1 MKNARIA
8 VVDDHDLL
16 ALGVLALLDQLP
28 ATVVGHARTVEDL
41 LAQHSDVHLVVLD
54 LRLADGSDP
63 VRNVELLRESG
74 AEVLAYT
81 SGEDPDLVRKVARAD
96 VIGMISKAEPGQVL
110 LEAVEQALTGAVV
123 ASTDWAAALDSD
135 TVEPPVPLS
144 PRERE
149 VLEWYASGEKAD
161 RVARRLGVSR
171 ETVLFHIRNIRTKYA
186 AAARPA
192 HTKVDLY
199 RRAVEDGVLPPG

>member
-41 LAQHSDVHLVVLD
+41 LSQHSDVHLVVLD

-110 LEAVEQALTGAVV
+110 LEAVEQALTGEVV

-135 TVEPPVPLS
+135 TVEPPVPL
-144 PRERE
+144 P
-149 VLEWYASGEKAD
+149 
-161 RVARRLGVSR
+161 
-171 ETVLFHIRNIRTKYA
+171 TRT
-186 AAARPA
+186 
-192 HTKVDLY
+192 
-199 RRAVEDGVLPPG
+199 